1 MSVPPEVMKRMM
13 AGGSGAGGPS
23 ASPQGAA
30 GAPPQGAAQQSPSG
44 SPTAQPQDKR
54 GLQAA
59 AMANVTIMQN
69 LAEQALT
76 AFEPGDPI
84 YKALLKCLNTLEP
97 IAAKHDASDLV
108 PASVMQMVGQ
118 LPQMGGGTDVQ
129 RMIMQQ
135 MQKPQGQP
143 PGGMQQPQPQGAM

>member
-1 MSVPPEVMKRMM
+1 MM
-13 AGGSGAGGPS
+13 ARGGAGGPS
-23 ASPQGAA
+23 ASPQGAGGGGA
-30 GAPPQGAAQQSPSG
+30 GAMANEVQQSPSG
-44 SPTAQPQDKR
+44 SPTPQPQDKQ

-76 AFEPGDPI
+76 AFEPASPV

-108 PASVMQMVGQ
+108 PASVMHMVGQ

-135 MQKPQGQP
+135 MQNPQGQK
-143 PGGMQQPQPQGAM
+143 PGGAPQQPQPQGAM